1 MIGWNSYLCL
11 YYIRLDPF
19 LTILN
24 LISYIQR
31 TLQRFPGQSGVQ
43 TVPEP
48 PQPLDKSACV
58 RSRERLVCEGGMEA
72 QASGLAQAQ
81 GSDNKSLP
89 KSKLALSINSYSEDA
104 SAFPWQSGAQT
115 VPEPPQPHDKSA
127 SVRSRERLVCEGGT
141 GARLSGLA

>member
-24 LISYIQR
+24 LITYIQR
-31 TLQRFPGQSGVQ
+31 TFQR
-43 TVPEP
+43 
-48 PQPLDKSACV
+48 
-58 RSRERLVCEGGMEA
+58 
-72 QASGLAQAQ
+72 
-81 GSDNKSLP
+81 
-89 KSKLALSINSYSEDA
+89 
-104 SAFPWQSGAQT
+104 FPWQSGVQT

-141 GARLSGLA
+141 GAQASGLAQAQGSVNKSFPKSKLAQPINSYSKDASAFPGLSGDQTVLEPLQPHDKIREREEL

>member
-1 MIGWNSYLCL
+1 MIGWNSYLRL

-24 LISYIQR
+24 LITYIQR

-48 PQPLDKSACV
+48 PQPHDKSTCV
-58 RSRERLVCEGGMEA
+58 RSCEGGTGA

-89 KSKLALSINSYSEDA
+89 KSNLTQSINSYSEDA
-104 SAFPWQSGAQT
+104 SVFPGQSDAQT
-115 VPEPPQPHDKSA
+115 VPEPPQPHDKI
-127 SVRSRERLVCEGGT
+127 RKREEP
-141 GARLSGLA
+141 

>member
-1 MIGWNSYLCL
+1 MIGWNSYLRL

-24 LISYIQR
+24 LITYIQR
-31 TLQRFPGQSGVQ
+31 MLQRFPGQSGVQ

-48 PQPLDKSACV
+48 PQPHDKSASM
-58 RSRERLVCEGGMEA
+58 RSRERLVCKGGTGA

-89 KSKLALSINSYSEDA
+89 KSKLAQPINSYSEDA
-104 SAFPWQSGAQT
+104 SAFPGQSGDQT
-115 VPEPPQPHDKSA
+115 VPEPP
-127 SVRSRERLVCEGGT
+127 
-141 GARLSGLA
+141 

>member
-24 LISYIQR
+24 LITYIQR

-48 PQPLDKSACV
+48 PQPHDKSASM
-58 RSRERLVCEGGMEA
+58 RSCERLVCEGGTGA

-89 KSKLALSINSYSEDA
+89 KSKLAQPINSYSEDA
-104 SAFPWQSGAQT
+104 SAFPGQSGDQT
-115 VPEPPQPHDKSA
+115 VPEPPQPHDKI
-127 SVRSRERLVCEGGT
+127 RECEEP
-141 GARLSGLA
+141 